1 MHTPSNIINTITT
14 LSLLASIIIY
24 PNSLTNYEL
33 VPYQYIICKH
43 QKIGYVKGH
52 RAS

>member
-24 PNSLTNYEL
+24 PNSLTNY
-33 VPYQYIICKH
+33 H
-43 QKIGYVKGH
+43 TNT
-52 RAS
+52 